1 MVLGDS
7 TTVFHQQILISFLVC
22 GCRCLN
28 RYYGADGL
36 RLYSQETWQ
45 LVMGSTGREEVA
57 KCVDV
62 VLDYYIAQS
71 AAQNH
76 LVKEVL
82 GHISVQSSALS
93 LC

>member
-1 MVLGDS
+1 
-7 TTVFHQQILISFLVC
+7 
-22 GCRCLN
+22 
-28 RYYGADGL
+28 
-36 RLYSQETWQ
+36 
-45 LVMGSTGREEVA
+45 MGSTGREEVA